1 MAVFLGLIAFL
12 LRGLEA
18 VSWYRLSPCP
28 PHPHPHEPPRRWP
41 SLSGQAEPL
50 TEAAVTFGTGSPQDL
65 KAEISTGRPG

>member
-1 MAVFLGLIAFL
+1 MAVFLGLIAFP

-28 PHPHPHEPPRRWP
+28 PHPHPHEPLGDGPA
-41 SLSGQAEPL
+41 SLAKQNL